1 MILMVSIMQFLPKVK
16 SVSRILAVMLVF
28 CVYSN
33 ASYADF
39 KLTQIDA
46 IVDGGL
52 LQIDA
57 QADLNL
63 SEETQEALE
72 SGVDL
77 RIKFLIEL
85 MKSRNWVWD
94 SPLKDWEMLFTLHF
108 HQLSGQ
114 YILAIPQSDDIQAF
128 NTIEQALAELST
140 RFSFNLGYEQSLEQK
155 GQHYIRAK
163 IKLDTEY
170 LPAPLKLFSLVWGD
184 WKLDSGWKVWALEQ

>member
-1 MILMVSIMQFLPKVK
+1 MIQMVFTMPVLLRRHP
-16 SVSRILAVMLVF
+16 RAAILATVLVF
-28 CVYSN
+28 CTYSN
-33 ASYADF
+33 SILADF
-39 KLTQIDA
+39 KLTHVDA

-57 QADLNL
+57 DADLAL
-63 SEETQEALE
+63 SVETEEALE

-85 MKSRNWVWD
+85 MKSRNWIWD

-114 YILAIPQSDDIQAF
+114 YILAIPQSDNIQAF
-128 NTIEQALAELST
+128 NTIEQALEDLSS
-140 RFSFNLGYEQSLEQK
+140 RLSFNLGYEQSLEQH
-155 GQHYIRAK
+155 GNLYLRSK

-170 LPAPLKLFSLVWGD
+170 LPAPLKLLSLVSGD
-184 WKLDSGWKVWALEQ
+184 WKLDSGWKEWVLER